1 MEIDNMVRGRRKAI
15 VNALENL
22 RGHENRD
29 IVKGIRKGLGAVFG
43 IIHKWTRLQHPPLPF
58 AAAYANAERDDPVGV
73 YHDIFGDTSVDM
85 HYRKLPRTPGS
96 GAGVT
101 VSIDIEKSGKF
112 WLEVVF
118 TIGYSEKD
126 QKAIDKYI
134 GEPGRHYCNIQLIDL
149 DPGYTVERAK
159 RYKRV
164 LLHELAV
171 YKRYLPRAPVP
182 CRIF

>member
-1 MEIDNMVRGRRKAI
+1 MVRGHRKVI

-43 IIHKWTRLQHPPLPF
+43 IIHKWTRLQHPPL
-58 AAAYANAERDDPVGV
+58 AAAYANAAAQFFDPVEV

-96 GAGVT
+96 GTGVT
-101 VSIDIEKSGKF
+101 VFIDIQKGGKF
-112 WLEVVF
+112 SMEFVF

-134 GEPGRHYCNIQLIDL
+134 GEPGRHYCNIDIID
-149 DPGYTVERAK
+149 PSYTVERAK

-171 YKRYLPRAPVP
+171 YKRYLPRAPIP
-182 CRIF
+182 CRIR